1 MKLGHVFPE
10 EESAV
15 SLLLTLSWVMPVL
28 VVISS
33 LFDLVMVFLYQKLL
47 HPWRRILQ
55 KVRIQEVLRLTG
67 FGIKYLSVK
76 PFTTFNP
83 Q

>member
-1 MKLGHVFPE
+1 MTKRHFEQIKLGHVFPE

-28 VVISS
+28 VLIFS
-33 LFDLVMVFLYQKLL
+33 LIDLIMVFLYQRFF

-55 KVRIQEVLRLTG
+55 KVREYLIRFKVL
-67 FGIKYLSVK
+67 GIKY
-76 PFTTFNP
+76 F
-83 Q
+83 

>member
-15 SLLLTLSWVMPVL
+15 NLLFTLSWVMPVL
-28 VVISS
+28 VVTSS
-33 LFDLVMVFLYQKLL
+33 LIDLIMVFLYQKFL

-55 KVRIQEVLRLTG
+55 EVM
-67 FGIKYLSVK
+67 
-76 PFTTFNP
+76 
-83 Q
+83 

>member
-1 MKLGHVFPE
+1 MTKRHSEQMKLGHVFPE

-33 LFDLVMVFLYQKLL
+33 LIDLIMVFLYQRFF

-55 KVRIQEVLRLTG
+55 KVREYFIRFKVL
-67 FGIKYLSVK
+67 GIKY
-76 PFTTFNP
+76 F
-83 Q
+83 

>member
-33 LFDLVMVFLYQKLL
+33 LIDLIMVFLYQKFL

-55 KVRIQEVLRLTG
+55 KVMEYLIRFKVL
-67 FGIKYLSVK
+67 GIKY
-76 PFTTFNP
+76 F
-83 Q
+83 